1 MEFHYLCITSISE
14 IKIIFRMQEPIPLN
28 DDEYWDEI
36 ITSKNRLFDLRLKE
50 LWDHRDL
57 IFLFVRRDFISVYK
71 QTILGPLWYL
81 IQPLFTTVIFVIV
94 FGNIAKISTDGNPQI
109 LFYMSGLIFWNYF
122 ADCLNKTSNTFL
134 NNAHIFGKVYFPRLS
149 VPISIII
156 TNLITFSIQFGL
168 LLIFYFYYFT
178 NHARLQPNPYLLL
191 LPVLIIS
198 TGLLGLG
205 TGIIISSLTTKYR
218 DLKFL
223 LTFALQLMMYATP
236 VIYPLSTIP
245 AKYQIFL
252 LINPMTAIIE
262 TFRYALLGSGSI
274 NLLNLGYSILFTIL
288 ALFLGIIIF
297 NRVEKNFMD
306 TI

>member
-1 MEFHYLCITSISE
+1 
-14 IKIIFRMQEPIPLN
+14 MQEPIPLN